1 MAGGKQGLFLRIES
15 FARRRYGLVFGA
27 TLVLVVVSTLL
38 GLRLRLDGDILNL
51 VPKHN
56 RAVNTFKEALVD
68 FGSLDYLLVLIEAPP
83 RAAAAR
89 SATAGAAGTTGTAGN
104 AGTGADPA
112 EEGHGVEDLQA
123 YVELLAGRLQ
133 KLPSIRYV
141 EYKLDTS
148 GPLFEFLRR
157 NQVLF
162 LPPSRID
169 DLAAKFSDTAI
180 RQRLD
185 DDLRQLTGPASF
197 LSKKILE
204 QDPLQI
210 SPLLYEAVIR
220 NRGPIKIDT
229 NGGYYLSR
237 DGTALLLVAKPI
249 KPSQDLTF
257 SRTMVKEVRGAVAA
271 AAGDFRRDAG
281 AADAPAVE
289 LGGGYIIALEDSNPV
304 NISRRNAQR
313 SSRYASRA

>member
-27 TLVLVVVSTLL
+27 TLVLVVVSSLL

-56 RAVNTFKEALVD
+56 RAVNSFKEAAVD
-68 FGSLDYLLVLIEAPP
+68 FGSLHYLLLLIEAPP
-83 RAAAAR
+83 RAGAGPV
-89 SATAGAAGTTGTAGN
+89 TAGAAGASGTAGT
-104 AGTGADPA
+104 AADPPD
-112 EEGHGVEDLQA
+112 EGHGVEDLQTYA
-123 YVELLAGRLQ
+123 ELLAGRLQ

-148 GPLFEFLRR
+148 GPLFDFLRR

-197 LSKKILE
+197 LSKRILE

-237 DGTALLLVAKPI
+237 DGAALLLVAKPI
-249 KPSQDLTF
+249 KPSQDLVF
-257 SRTMVKEVRGAVAA
+257 SRSMVKEARGAV
-271 AAGDFRRDAG
+271 
-281 AADAPAVE
+281 
-289 LGGGYIIALEDSNPV
+289 
-304 NISRRNAQR
+304 
-313 SSRYASRA
+313 